1 MLGRSTSARWQ
12 DAAEILRVPCQWR
25 FLLLEEWTSDLNS
38 ELTSNVTVLPHPPYY
53 PDLSP
58 CYFFLFPRLKKM
70 LKGRRH
76 ENIEAIQAA
85 ATMELTDIPKEAF
98 TSCFQDLQKRWQQC
112 ISCEDEF
119 GIIYRP
125 SLRTLRTKDVHT

>member
-1 MLGRSTSARWQ
+1 VAIFAVRRM
-12 DAAEILRVPCQWR
+12 DVR
-25 FLLLEEWTSDLNS
+25 FEQLVNIKFKH
-38 ELTSNVTVLPHPPYY
+38 NVTVLPHPPHS

-58 CYFFLFPRLKKM
+58 CDFFSVSTTEKR

-85 ATMELTDIPKEAF
+85 ATMELTGIPKEVF

-112 ISCEDEF
+112 IYCGGNYFD
-119 GIIYRP
+119 GDR
-125 SLRTLRTKDVHT
+125 KH